1 MTLVMTETKGGPL
14 TMETILW
21 IKRAAWG
28 RAARAAGLAALC
40 LLAVGCARLPV
51 PMQVIHEDQRLL
63 VSVERVGK
71 AEGYTHP
78 ITLSAQDVAA
88 VLTGFS
94 SRERPATGLLR
105 WFGKP
110 AAPEPVFLKGD
121 IQALAPYLAEGLRA
135 ALPDE
140 RVTFA
145 LYGEGKNPNVERV
158 VTSGWI
164 AVRDPFLHLA
174 VDSLR
179 SLQPRTEA
187 RGYYPF
193 YPDLPPASPA
203 YDVYFQPTTFWQ
215 QDPADGTS
223 AVHVRDYLRSA
234 GKPGGG

>member
-1 MTLVMTETKGGPL
+1 MTLGMTGTKGGSF
-14 TMETILW
+14 TEESILW
-21 IKRAAWG
+21 IKWAAWRRAAHT
-28 RAARAAGLAALC
+28 AGLAAFC
-40 LLAVGCARLPV
+40 MLAVGCARLPV
-51 PMQVIHEDQRLL
+51 PVQVIHEDQRLL

-88 VLTGFS
+88 ILPGFS

-110 AAPEPVFLKGD
+110 AAPKRVFLEGD

-140 RVTFA
+140 RVAFA
-145 LYGEGKNPNVERV
+145 LYGEGKNPNIERV

-164 AVRDPFLHLA
+164 AVRDPFLHLS

-187 RGYYPF
+187 RSYYPF
-193 YPDLPPASPA
+193 YPDLPPASPG
-203 YDVYFQPTTFWQ
+203 YDVYFEPTTFWQ
-215 QDPADGTS
+215 QDPEDGTS
-223 AVHVRDYLRSA
+223 GVHVRDYLRSA
-234 GKPGGG
+234 GKPDGG